1 MTLSPRILRYGV
13 VGLVGAAVLALALVA
28 PGRKMPGS
36 DAPQTARVD
45 GLILSGDTRAASL
58 EAVAA
63 QINELHRRLDGME
76 RDTEA
81 TKRARERELAA
92 TVERLR
98 REIASEDATR
108 RRVAQ
113 AELNAIRAEVR
124 DLGLSVVVPSP
135 GQVEQTVAAGVETPA
150 PAVEPAPVAMA
161 APADDLPVPRT
172 VRLPRGDAP
181 AGEHGRGE
189 APAAGAEPV
198 AAPAAQE
205 AERRSAATPAPP
217 PERFLTE
224 GEVLALFRREQA
236 LATPA
241 ALGPGP
247 APAPA
252 GRAPGGS
259 LRLIEAA
266 AAPATTGPR
275 NAAGGSAVFLPAGS
289 ILSGVI
295 LAGLDAPSGAAAQT
309 NPVPVLMRLK
319 HEAILPNNYA
329 ADVRECFALLS
340 AYGEL
345 SAERAQ
351 MRGEQLSCILR
362 DGTVIQQPLKAH
374 AVGEDGKAGV
384 RGRVVTRQGAFIG
397 RAITVGILD
406 GVAQAFR
413 RSVTVNVGSAG
424 SASDAAVSGFGAGFG
439 SALDRIASWY
449 LDQASNLFPVIE
461 IDNGRAIDLVLTS
474 GMDFRVDL

>member
-1 MTLSPRILRYGV
+1 MTLSPRLLRYGV

-63 QINELHRRLDGME
+63 QINELHRRLDGMQ

-135 GQVEQTVAAGVETPA
+135 GQVEQTVAAGPEAPA
-150 PAVEPAPVAMA
+150 PAAEPGPAATA
-161 APADDLPVPRT
+161 APADDLPAPRT
-172 VRLPRGDAP
+172 LRLPRGDAP
-181 AGEHGRGE
+181 AEERGRGD
-189 APAAGAEPV
+189 APAVGAQPV
-198 AAPAAQE
+198 AAPTAQE
-205 AERRSAATPAPP
+205 LERRSAATPA

-266 AAPATTGPR
+266 AAPATAGPR
-275 NAAGGSAVFLPAGS
+275 GTAGGSAVFLPAGS

-413 RSVTVNVGSAG
+413 RSVTVNVGSTG

-474 GMDFRVDL
+474 GMDFQVDL